1 MELSQIKQRIAV
13 VNAESKR
20 LNNERQ
26 VNIGKREAL
35 ERQLSDALNKYNSTY
50 NTSITADTLQAE
62 MQRIVTAKET
72 ELVSIEQVL
81 NLIKTG
87 DFKGAEALILKSKGV
102 EVPEATAEAPVVKPE
117 ETVVPPTTEVV
128 PPTVEPQ
135 VAQPTVA
142 PQVAPTIETP
152 VTAPSAPVLEAPVA
166 PPMSQVTPPTV
177 HAVPPTS
184 QVLSPTTPVA
194 PPNVE
199 PQVAQPTVPLSGLD
213 IPATPPNFGT
223 PPDLGFVDKPA
234 EPPKVSTPPNLGG
247 TGEKN
252 DMSGVTSFNAILGGQ
267 AFNPVGTN

>member
-1 MELSQIKQRIAV
+1 MELSQIKQRISV

-50 NTSITADTLQAE
+50 NTTITADTLQAE
-62 MQRIVTAKET
+62 MQRIITAKEA

-102 EVPEATAEAPVVKPE
+102 EAPEAIAETPAVELE
-117 ETVVPPTTEVV
+117 ETVVPPTAEVVPPTTTAVPSATEVV
-128 PPTVEPQ
+128 PPVVEPQ
-135 VAQPTVA
+135 VAQPTV
-142 PQVAPTIETP
+142 PT
-152 VTAPSAPVLEAPVA
+152 APVLETPVA
-166 PPMSQVTPPTV
+166 PPMTQVTPPTV
-177 HAVPPTS
+177 HTAPPTA
-184 QVLSPTTPVA
+184 QVLPPTTPVA
-194 PPNVE
+194 PPAVE
-199 PQVAQPTVPLSGLD
+199 PQVTQPTVPLSGLD

-234 EPPKVSTPPNLGG
+234 EPPKVSNPPNLGG
-247 TGEKN
+247 TEEKS